1 VSLIG
6 RIFFEED
13 MDEETTDFEGAVE
26 ETRSSKLNFDSTE
39 YLQLCY
45 LKSLIELSKPLVIG
59 STSSE
64 DVVTLKINFLNFKM
78 I

>member
-26 ETRSSKLNFDSTE
+26 EDAFIKVEF
-39 YLQLCY
+39 
-45 LKSLIELSKPLVIG
+45 
-59 STSSE
+59 
-64 DVVTLKINFLNFKM
+64 
-78 I
+78 